1 MGLRNEVL
9 TDWRWR
15 AGLIVVLS
23 VILGIVVGQYTRYHM
38 IEVIL
43 GVNAVAGLVAVV
55 YQLSNRHEQPRYEEI
70 QQEEESENGVIN
82 MKNQNKNEQQR
93 SRIGSSNGLTAEER
107 AVQNEMIRRDYRNFY
122 QNPVANAILRQ
133 PTVNGVS
140 GDWEEDG
147 DTIRKVWRI
156 STDDGFYD
164 KRKNSWE
171 LSPKA
176 VERAEELGEDILIN
190 EEIQNE
196 ILGILIENYR
206 DNPMRPAVSRD
217 MLIKALDC
225 SEDELDLNIWF
236 LKKKRY
242 VETEAYLGDSRGY
255 REVKITDLGRR
266 ILE

>member
-1 MGLRNEVL
+1 MGLRDEII
-9 TDWRWR
+9 TDWRWQ
-15 AGLIVVLS
+15 AGLIVLFS
-23 VILGIVVGQYTRYHM
+23 VILGVVAGRYTKFHI

-55 YQLSNRHEQPRYEEI
+55 YQLSNNHEQPRSEET
-70 QQEEESENGVIN
+70 QQESEHDAVDAENE
-82 MKNQNKNEQQR
+82 NKNEQQKT
-93 SRIGSSNGLTAEER
+93 RIGPSNGLTAEER
-107 AVQNEMIRRDYRNFY
+107 AVQNEMIRRDYRDFY
-122 QNPVANAILRQ
+122 ENPVATFVHRQ

-164 KRKNSWE
+164 KRKSSWE

-176 VERAEELGEDILIN
+176 VQRAEELGEDILLD
-190 EEIQNE
+190 EEIQDE
-196 ILGILIENYR
+196 ILEILLENYR

-217 MLIKALDC
+217 TLIKALDC
-225 SEDELDLNIWF
+225 SEDELDHNIWL

-242 VETEAYLGDSRGY
+242 VETETYLGDSRGY